1 MKRKPT
7 EELLEKLT
15 KTKQLDDY
23 LKENKEFMVDSS
35 LCELLNQLLKEKNC
49 SKIEAIKGA
58 ELNEIY
64 GYQIFSGKRIPSRD
78 KLICIA
84 IGIKLSLEETQT
96 LLKSAGFA
104 PLYPKHERDSILIFG
119 IQGKNTVPQI
129 NMMLY
134 ERNQETI

>member
-7 EELLEKLT
+7 EELLEKLA

-84 IGIKLSLEETQT
+84 IGIELSLEETQT

>member
-7 EELLEKLT
+7 EELLEKLA

>member
-7 EELLEKLT
+7 DELLKQLSET
-15 KTKQLDDY
+15 KKLDDY
-23 LKENKEFMVDSS
+23 LKENKEFMLDSP
-35 LCELLNQLLKEKNC
+35 LCERLNQLIKEKQC

-78 KLICIA
+78 KLLCLA
-84 IGIKLSLEETQT
+84 VGMKLSLEETQT
-96 LLKSAGFA
+96 LLKTAGFA

-119 IQGKNTVPQI
+119 IQGKSTVPQI

-134 ERNQETI
+134 ERNQQTI

>member
-7 EELLEKLT
+7 EELLEKLA

-49 SKIEAIKGA
+49 NKIEAIKGA